1 MNLASCDFDVN
12 ALLSELVNTLRL
24 THEHD
29 LQLLSVGVVV
39 DVLGK
44 RLVDG
49 VALDGNVDGNSRL
62 QVDDVGLEGL
72 HLSFEVSHGLE
83 ELEGGSVS
91 GVAFLFKLDDVTG
104 GSLHFFL
111 EHFFVVK
118 QTLILVLER
127 VVFLHK

>member
-1 MNLASCDFDVN
+1 MN
-12 ALLSELVNTLRL
+12 ALLSELVNPLRL

-29 LQLLSVGVVV
+29 LQLLSVGVIV

-44 RLVDG
+44 RRVDG
-49 VALDGNVDGNSRL
+49 VALDRDVDGNSRL

-72 HLSFEVSHGLE
+72 NLSFKVSHGLE
-83 ELEGGSVS
+83 ELEGGSVG
-91 GVAFLFKLDDVTG
+91 GVTFLFKLDDITG
-104 GSLHFFL
+104 GSLHFFM
-111 EHFFVVK
+111 EHFLVVK